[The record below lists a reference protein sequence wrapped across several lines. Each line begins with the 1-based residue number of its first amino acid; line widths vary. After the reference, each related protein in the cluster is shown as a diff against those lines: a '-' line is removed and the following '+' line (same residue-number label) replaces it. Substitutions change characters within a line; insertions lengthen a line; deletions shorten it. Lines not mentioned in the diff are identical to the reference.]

1 MITPRCYA
9 DPYLAGVCL
18 GLVLLAAYVFAGRG
32 LGASG
37 AFASSAAGVVAAASP
52 SRAAA
57 NPYFA
62 RYLAGDGPWREW
74 LLFEIAGVIAG
85 GFLSALF
92 AGRLRAA
99 VERGP
104 NLGRRSRL
112 AYAFG
117 GGSVMGIGA
126 VLARGCTS
134 GLALTGGA
142 LLSAGA
148 WVFMIAAFA
157 GGYAFA
163 PFVKRAW
170 R

>member
-1 MITPRCYA
+1 VSTPRRYA

-18 GLVLLAAYVFAGRG
+18 GFVLLAAYVFAGRG

-52 SRAAA
+52 SRASA

-117 GGSVMGIGA
+117 GGAVMGIGA

-142 LLSAGA
+142 LLGAGA

-157 GGYAFA
+157 GAYAFA